1 MAPFRS
7 SLSCGQAAVL
17 EQNLFQWRL
26 KSNLFSYFHGLCV
39 AVAVAVV
46 AAFLSYVLYESE
58 SVRACVMVCL
68 FLKE

>member
-17 EQNLFQWRL
+17 EQNLSQWRL
-26 KSNLFSYFHGLCV
+26 KSNLFIYFHGLC
-39 AVAVAVV
+39 VAVAVV